1 MSRPVE
7 RADWARWPTE
17 ALVRPWSVGVEEEV
31 MLLDP
36 DGWTLAQ
43 SVEEVLEALPDDLR
57 DAVCSETHS
66 GAIELNTRPHATV
79 AGAAADLGAL
89 RARLA
94 EVLARLGLRAG
105 CSGTHPFAD
114 WHEMRVAA
122 ADRHQEVA
130 GSMREL
136 SRREPTFALHVHV
149 AVPTPAAAMAAANQ
163 LRAHLPVLLAVS
175 ANSPYWQ
182 GRDTGLASARTPLW
196 QAFPRVGIP
205 RAFASYNDWVETV
218 DLLVRCEAFPDHSFL
233 WWDVRLQ
240 PRYGTVEVRIMDAQ
254 CSVERAA
261 ALAALV
267 QCLVRLEATE
277 GFAPAHLIHAQ
288 EVLEENRF
296 LAARDGVEAALI
308 EPTRE
313 TRVPVR
319 ELLEPMLE
327 ACAPHAAALRCEA
340 ELGLVRLLVNEGGAE
355 RQRLLAGRDDDQC
368 RLVRS
373 LSEAF
378 APVPARR
385 LAEA

>member
-1 MSRPVE
+1 MSKAVD
-7 RADWARWPTE
+7 RADWARWPRDQ
-17 ALVRPWSVGVEEEV
+17 LPWTVGIEEEV

-36 DGWTLAQ
+36 RTWALAQ
-43 SVEEVLEALPDDLR
+43 CVEEVLEALPGDVT

-66 GAIELNTRPHATV
+66 GAIELNTRPFPTV
-79 AGAAADLGAL
+79 AEAAADLGGL
-89 RARLA
+89 RTRLA
-94 EVLARLGLRAG
+94 EVLDRLGLRAG

-122 ADRHQEVA
+122 ADRHQAVA

-136 SRREPTFALHVHV
+136 ARREPTFALHVHV
-149 AVPTPAAAMAAANQ
+149 AVPTAAAAMAASNQ

-182 GRDTGLASARTPLW
+182 GRDSGLASARTPLF

-277 GFAPAHLIHAQ
+277 GFAPAHLVHAQ

-296 LAARDGVEAALI
+296 LAARDGVDASLIDPSREA
-308 EPTRE
+308 
-313 TRVPVR
+313 RVPLRDLV
-319 ELLEPMLE
+319 EPMLE
-327 ACAPHAAALRCEA
+327 ACAPHAAELRCEA
-340 ELGLVRLLVNEGGAE
+340 ELGLVRLLVDEGGAQ
-355 RQRLLAGRDDDQC
+355 RQRLLAGPEDDQL
-368 RLVRS
+368 RLVAA
-373 LSEAF
+373 LSDAF
-378 APVPARR
+378 AAVPARV
-385 LAEA
+385 

>member
-1 MSRPVE
+1 VSRFE
-7 RADWARWPTE
+7 RSPDWAQWPDE
-17 ALVRPWSVGVEEEV
+17 CRPWSVGIEEEV

-36 DGWTLAQ
+36 DTWALAQ
-43 SVEEVLEALPDDLR
+43 CVEEVLAALPADAR
-57 DAVCSETHS
+57 EAVCSETHS
-66 GAIELNTRPHATV
+66 GAIELNTRPHRTV
-79 AGAAADLGAL
+79 AEAAADLGGL
-89 RARLA
+89 RARIS
-94 EVLARLGLRAG
+94 EVLDRLGLCAG

-130 GSMREL
+130 GSMRAL
-136 SRREPTFALHVHV
+136 ARREPTFALHVHV
-149 AVPTPAAAMAAANQ
+149 AVPTAGAAMAAANQ
-163 LRAHLPVLLAVS
+163 MRAHLPILLSLS

-261 ALAALV
+261 ALTALV

-277 GFAPAHLIHAQ
+277 GFAPAHLLHAQ

-296 LAARDGVEAALI
+296 LAARDGVDAALI
-308 EPTRE
+308 DPARE

-319 ELLEPMLE
+319 DLLEPMLE
-327 ACAPHAAALRCEA
+327 ACAPHAAELRCEA
-340 ELGLVRLLVNEGGAE
+340 ELGLVRLLADEGGAQ
-355 RQRLLAGRDDDQC
+355 RQRMLAGEDDDQE
-368 RLVRS
+368 RLVS
-373 LSEAF
+373 ALSEAF
-378 APVPARR
+378 APVPVRA
-385 LAEA
+385 

>member
-1 MSRPVE
+1 MSRFE
-7 RADWARWPTE
+7 RGRDWSAWPAE
-17 ALVRPWSVGVEEEV
+17 CRPWSVGIEEEV

-36 DGWTLAQ
+36 ETWALAQ
-43 SVEEVLEALPDDLR
+43 CVEEVLEALPPDVR

-66 GAIELNTRPHATV
+66 GAIELNTRPWATV
-79 AGAAADLGAL
+79 AEAAADLSGL
-89 RARLA
+89 RSRLA
-94 EVLARLGLRAG
+94 EVLDGLGLRAG

-114 WHEMRVAA
+114 WHEMRVAD
-122 ADRHQEVA
+122 ADRHQAVA

-136 SRREPTFALHVHV
+136 ARREPTFALHVHV
-149 AVPTPAAAMAAANQ
+149 AVPTAGAAMAAANQ
-163 LRAHLPVLLAVS
+163 LRAHLPTLLAVS

-182 GRDTGLASARTPLW
+182 GRDSGLASARTPLF

-218 DLLVRCEAFPDHSFL
+218 DLLLRCEAFPDHSFL

-261 ALAALV
+261 ALTAFV

-296 LAARDGVEAALI
+296 LAARDGVDAALI
-308 EPTRE
+308 DPSRE

-319 ELLEPMLE
+319 EMIEPLLE
-327 ACAPHAAALRCEA
+327 ACAPHARDLRCEA
-340 ELGLVRLLVNEGGAE
+340 ELGLVRLLVDEGGAQ
-355 RQRLLAGRDDDQC
+355 RQRALAGEDDDQR
-368 RLVRS
+368 RLVAT

-378 APVPARR
+378 AALPVRA
-385 LAEA
+385 

>member
-1 MSRPVE
+1 MSRRVE
-7 RADWARWPTE
+7 AADWARWP
-17 ALVRPWSVGVEEEV
+17 ADQVPWTVGIEEEV

-36 DGWTLAQ
+36 RTWALAQ
-43 SVEEVLEALPDDLR
+43 CVEEVLEALPDDLAG
-57 DAVCSETHS
+57 AVCSETHS
-66 GAIELNTRPHATV
+66 GAIELNTRAHATV
-79 AGAAADLGAL
+79 AEATADLGRL
-89 RARLA
+89 RARLTG
-94 EVLARLGLRAG
+94 VLDGLELRAG

-114 WHEMRVAA
+114 WHEMRVADA
-122 ADRHQEVA
+122 ARHQEVA
-130 GSMREL
+130 GSMRAL
-136 SRREPTFALHVHV
+136 ARREPTFALHVHV
-149 AVPTPAAAMAAANQ
+149 GVPTAAAAMAAANQ
-163 LRAHLPVLLAVS
+163 LRVHLPVLLALS

-182 GRDTGLASARTPLW
+182 GRDTGLASTRTPLF

-254 CSVERAA
+254 ASVESAG

-296 LAARDGVEAALI
+296 LAARDGVAASLVDPAH
-308 EPTRE
+308 EG
-313 TRVPVR
+313 RVPLR
-319 ELLEPMLE
+319 ELVEPMLD
-327 ACAPHAAALRCEA
+327 ACAPHAAELACEA
-340 ELGLVRLLVNEGGAE
+340 ELGLIRLLLDEGGAQ
-355 RQRLLAGRDDDQC
+355 RQRMLAAPDDDQC
-368 RLVRS
+368 RLVAA

-378 APVPARR
+378 AAVPAR
-385 LAEA
+385 A